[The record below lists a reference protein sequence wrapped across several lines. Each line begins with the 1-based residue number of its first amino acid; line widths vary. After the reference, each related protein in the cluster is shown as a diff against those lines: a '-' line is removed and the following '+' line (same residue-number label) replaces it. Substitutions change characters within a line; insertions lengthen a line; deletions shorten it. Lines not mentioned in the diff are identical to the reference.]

1 MRTAQCSAVVLGVV
15 VLNQLRLGRALSEAL
30 RLGRGARRQE
40 PQLALQ
46 VEQLLIRVGLHFD
59 RLELLEQRVARQI
72 LVHLGRRD
80 ELALFVLDLLRHLLE
95 RLERALVADRR
106 HRFLNALVRLGT
118 LLARD
123 QDVLLALGFL
133 DPIVELAQR
142 DLELVR
148 FLAVLDPRI
157 VQLQGGLRVLVVAQQ
172 RLLRQVVAPFLDG
185 QHGALLPVLGGLF
198 LLVDLGPSRFSSAIA
213 AATCC
218 FALASWVRMSTI
230 SWFSIFSGFSA
241 REIRSLMF
249 DRMSVERRSKIPM
262 MTLYVLAGPHCPA
275 PNLRPR
281 CSASSR
287 SAKSN
292 RSASSEICPCSCET
306 CSSSAAMRCGSS
318 PIIPTTQRPRARMR
332 TRSAKASPT
341 GERNSQRRPTNTT
354 TSATIGMTWLSRKFR
369 SRPGGVGGIG
379 GMGPCTMTL
388 YASRLP

>member
-133 DPIVELAQR
+133 DPIVELA
-142 DLELVR
+142 
-148 FLAVLDPRI
+148 
-157 VQLQGGLRVLVVAQQ
+157 
-172 RLLRQVVAPFLDG
+172 
-185 QHGALLPVLGGLF
+185 
-198 LLVDLGPSRFSSAIA
+198 
-213 AATCC
+213 
-218 FALASWVRMSTI
+218 
-230 SWFSIFSGFSA
+230 
-241 REIRSLMF
+241 
-249 DRMSVERRSKIPM
+249 
-262 MTLYVLAGPHCPA
+262 GPHCPA

-292 RSASSEICPCSCET
+292 RSASSETCPCNCDT
-306 CSSSAAMRCGSS
+306 CSSSAATRCGSS
-318 PIIPTTQRPRARMR
+318 PVAPPAHRAPPR
-332 TRSAKASPT
+332 TRVRIRSASASPT
-341 GERNSQRRPTNTT
+341 GVRKTQRRPRNTT
-354 TSATIGMTWLSRKFR
+354 MSATIGMAWLSKKFR
-369 SRPGGVGGIG
+369 SKPGGMGGIG
-379 GMGPCTMTL
+379 GAGV
-388 YASRLP
+388 

>member
-46 VEQLLIRVGLHFD
+46 VEQLLICVGLHFD

-142 DLELVR
+142 YVELVR
-148 FLAVLDPRI
+148 FLAVLAPRI
-157 VQLQGGLRVLVVAQQ
+157 VQLQGGLLVLVVAGRTCRPLS
-172 RLLRQVVAPFLDG
+172 RLG
-185 QHGALLPVLGGLF
+185 
-198 LLVDLGPSRFSSAIA
+198 
-213 AATCC
+213 
-218 FALASWVRMSTI
+218 
-230 SWFSIFSGFSA
+230 SA
-241 REIRSLMF
+241 RQNLTAPRTRRVPSAT
-249 DRMSVERRSKIPM
+249 DR
-262 MTLYVLAGPHCPA
+262 LAPLALPRVADPRPSHLPPTAIHPA
-275 PNLRPR
+275 Y
-281 CSASSR
+281 
-287 SAKSN
+287 
-292 RSASSEICPCSCET
+292 SSE
-306 CSSSAAMRCGSS
+306 SA
-318 PIIPTTQRPRARMR
+318 PRAPRR
-332 TRSAKASPT
+332 REC
-341 GERNSQRRPTNTT
+341 ERPNAGQE
-354 TSATIGMTWLSRKFR
+354 
-369 SRPGGVGGIG
+369 
-379 GMGPCTMTL
+379 
-388 YASRLP
+388 